1 MKKIPA
7 LLLLLLACAR
17 CAQAQVKVA
26 SLHPLLSEMARVV
39 GGDNVEVVDLF
50 PENVELHEFSPQPA
64 AVAAA
69 SGASFVMACGK
80 GVEPY
85 LDGLRATCRVVELGA
100 DVPDVQLPD
109 GRGCDPHWWNSPAN
123 MQRAA
128 ATLMLELQKVDP
140 AHAAAFRGR
149 YRIYAAT
156 MDKLDREARLAFSRI
171 PAESRVLVTEHA
183 AMCHFCARYGFKAI
197 PVYGIAKEAQGDP
210 AGMADMLAQLRGSKV
225 RCIFREW
232 TESPRPLEGLAAQIG
247 AEIRPLVLDGI
258 CPDLKGYAA
267 IFRANVQNIT
277 EGLAPQA
284 KQ

>member
-1 MKKIPA
+1 MKKYLA
-7 LLLLLLACAR
+7 VFLLVACAL
-17 CAQAQVKVA
+17 CAQAQVKLA
-26 SLHPLLSEMARVV
+26 SLHPLLSEMARAV
-39 GGDNVEVVDLF
+39 GGESVEVVDLF

-85 LDGLRATCRVVELGA
+85 LDGLRATCRIVELGA

-109 GRGCDPHWWNSPAN
+109 GKGYDPHWWNSPAN
-123 MQRAA
+123 MKRAA
-128 ATLMLELQKVDP
+128 ATLLAELQKAD
-140 AHAAAFRGR
+140 AAQAAT
-149 YRIYAAT
+149 YRAGYAKYAAE

-183 AMCHFCARYGFKAI
+183 AMCHFCAQYGFKAI

-210 AGMADMLAQLRGSKV
+210 ASMANMLAQLRESKV

-232 TESPRPLEGLAAQIG
+232 TGTPRPLEGLAKQIG

-258 CPDLKGYAA
+258 CPDMKGYAA
-267 IFRANVQNIT
+267 TFRANVQNIT